1 MDDLKALLDLKQ
13 QIETIKKETNTQQN
27 AEARRLKFEELKIA
41 MNEVNLLKES
51 VEKRMKTT
59 EELAMNGIYEKKNH
73 LGAIHKTKLTST

>member
-59 EELAMNGIYEKKNH
+59 EELAMNGIYEKNL
-73 LGAIHKTKLTST
+73 LGAIHKTKMTST

>member
-59 EELAMNGIYEKKNH
+59 EELAMNGIYEKNH

>member
-41 MNEVNLLKES
+41 MDEVNLLKES

-59 EELAMNGIYEKKNH
+59 EELAMNGIYEKKIKK
-73 LGAIHKTKLTST
+73 GPTYTKLS